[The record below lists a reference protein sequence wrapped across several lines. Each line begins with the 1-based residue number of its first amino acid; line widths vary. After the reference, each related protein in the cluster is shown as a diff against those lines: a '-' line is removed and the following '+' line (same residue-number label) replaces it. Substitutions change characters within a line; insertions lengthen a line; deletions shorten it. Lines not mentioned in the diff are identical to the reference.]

1 MENSTLTNFF
11 GYKSSVTF
19 KDGTEISG
27 GTQVQH
33 AMSSYGSN
41 NKNGIATISASVVKA
56 LTLFA
61 CAKENVEPS
70 TILNTFNGSNFLES
84 SAIIHDFY
92 RSVVEINTAPE
103 IFDLAT
109 YNPHSGSVLAATLDR
124 NSGKLTKFDIGFG
137 KRNGTCILLAMLPF
151 LLKDSEANQ
160 CYINLVPH
168 LTSNSSGLKSN
179 DAMQDLARISDNIYF
194 RIKTGNVKLNIPE
207 VTNGSETIGRPHA
220 FTQVSLTTGAYA
232 PNENDMVYGT
242 LRVFVG
248 NGTSS
253 KKTERTLDIKKV
265 AGKYRLN
272 ERQLQKYE
280 ERMVPVF
287 SDGHQVSSKTLRIC
301 ELTKNST
308 GKKRQFR
315 NFLLEGPAGTGKSVM
330 SREVAAALHLPHT
343 HITCDAGTEMFNLI
357 GQILPSMDGDKD
369 SDDIAEL
376 MDLPTIDDIQFDLEN
391 SYYRLTGE
399 TELPVGM
406 DVMECISILFKKQ
419 MDYMKN
425 IQKSKQS
432 GNDFTYIPSELV
444 KGLKYGWVVEIQ
456 EPTVI
461 RQAGVL
467 AGLNDILDIES
478 GIVQLPT
485 GEIFKRHP
493 DAVIICTTNKS
504 YEGCRNLNQS
514 VISRMQCRVT
524 VDNPTA
530 KELEQ
535 RALFD
540 TDSNN
545 PLFISECVK
554 VMEQIQD
561 YLKEAQIEDGIC
573 GPRELFDWI
582 QETVLLND
590 VYEAAKETIVSKS
603 SDEEEIREHIFREY
617 IENVSFS
624 SPEIQTTKK

>member
-1 MENSTLTNFF
+1 MENATLTNLF
-11 GYKSSVTF
+11 GYKSDVTF
-19 KDGTEISG
+19 TDGTTISG
-27 GTQVQH
+27 GTQVGN
-33 AMSSYGSN
+33 ALSIYSGSN
-41 NKNGIATISASVVKA
+41 TNGIATISASVLKA

-61 CAKENVEPS
+61 CAKENVASS
-70 TILNTFNGSNFLES
+70 TILNTFDGTSFHENA
-84 SAIIHDFY
+84 AIIHDFD
-92 RSVVEINTAPE
+92 RSVVEINTADE
-103 IFDLAT
+103 VFDLAT
-109 YNPHSGSVLAATLDR
+109 YNPNSGNVMAATLDR
-124 NSGKLTKFDIGFG
+124 NSGKLQKFDIGYG
-137 KRNGTCILLAMLPF
+137 KRNGTCIILAMLPF
-151 LLKDSEANQ
+151 LLKDPEANQ
-160 CYINLVPH
+160 CYVDLVPF
-168 LTSNSSGLKSN
+168 LTSDPASLESE
-179 DAMQDLARISDNIYF
+179 DAQKNIAKISDNIYF
-194 RIKTGNVKLNIPE
+194 RIKTNIEKLNIPE
-207 VTNGSETIGRPHA
+207 AKSGSDTIGKPRA
-220 FTQVSLTTGAYA
+220 FSQVSLTTGAYA
-232 PNENDMVYGT
+232 PKENDTVYGS
-242 LRVFVG
+242 LHVFVG

-253 KKTERTLDIKKV
+253 KKTVQTLDIKKV
-265 AGKYRLN
+265 AGCYKLSDT
-272 ERQLQKYE
+272 RQLKKYE

-287 SDGHQVSSKTLRIC
+287 ADGHQVSAKTLRIC
-301 ELTKNST
+301 ELAKNST

-357 GQILPSMDGDKD
+357 GQILPSMGEEENSEDM
-369 SDDIAEL
+369 AEL
-376 MDLPTIDDIQFDLEN
+376 MDLPTIDDIQFDLNN

-406 DVMECISILFKKQ
+406 DVMECISLLFKKQ
-419 MDYMKN
+419 MEYMKN
-425 IQKSKQS
+425 IQKSKQT
-432 GNDFTYIPSELV
+432 GKDFTYIPSELV

-504 YEGCRNLNQS
+504 YEGCRSLNQS

-540 TDSNN
+540 TDANN
-545 PLFISECVK
+545 PVFISECVK

-561 YLKEAQIEDGIC
+561 YLKDAQIEDGIC

-582 QETVLLND
+582 QESVLLND

-603 SDEEEIREHIFREY
+603 SDEDEVREHIFREY
-617 IENVSFS
+617 VENVSFS
-624 SPEIQTTKK
+624 SPEI